1 MALGRQGAVQKELL
15 IGWQEVPSAPG
26 HIFYD
31 RLNGVLGAA
40 GFDHRVEVLCAPHSA
55 AKAGRP
61 SIPPGRYFRMLFV
74 GYFEGLASERGIAWR
89 CADSLSLRQF
99 LQLGASEAVPDHST
113 LARTRA
119 RLPLEVHDAVFAL
132 VLGLVAAHGLVKGRR
147 VGVDAS
153 TMEANAAMRSIVRR
167 ADGAGWQAMLG
178 ELARASGVATP
189 TADQLRQLDRTRAGK
204 RVSNAEWASPADPEA
219 RITRLKDGR
228 TRLGYKPEH
237 AVDLDTGAIL
247 AAAVHPGDAGDAQ
260 TLEAT
265 LEVAA
270 SNLATLDLAPTPDLP
285 AEVVADKGYHA
296 REVLK
301 RLADGPWRTRIAEP
315 ARRSVLRWRG
325 DTEARR
331 AVYANRARLLS
342 GVARVALLLRAV
354 LCERAFAHLLDRGGM
369 RRTWL
374 RARANVAKRYLVHI
388 AGHNLGLLMRA
399 LFGAGTP
406 KAAADLRLFWLAAG
420 DGLLLVLVLRPM
432 TGSTR
437 TGSALT
443 CHGASRSPAPAG
455 LAVLT
460 VAPDERPLSTG
471 CYTFGPGPVRD
482 KSTARRT
489 IDILEDHGWLVRE
502 VGSATVNGTMRRE
515 VWRLACG
522 ATR

>member
-1 MALGRQGAVQKELL
+1 MALGRQRAVQRELL
-15 IGWQEVPSAPG
+15 IGWHEVPTSPG
-26 HIFYD
+26 HVFYD
-31 RLNGVLGAA
+31 RVNAVLDAA
-40 GFDHRVEVLCAPHSA
+40 GFDRHLEALCASYYA
-55 AKAGRP
+55 AGMGRP

-74 GYFEGLASERGIAWR
+74 GYFEGLDSERGIAWR

-132 VLGLVAAHGLVKGRR
+132 VLGLVAAHGLIKGRR

-189 TADQLRQLDRTRAGK
+189 TADQLRQLDRRRAGK

-228 TRLGYKPEH
+228 TRLAYKPEH

-247 AAAVHPGDAGDAQ
+247 AAAVHPGDAGDTQ

-265 LEVAA
+265 LAA
-270 SNLATLDLAPTPDLP
+270 AAGNLATVDLAPTPEAP

-296 REVLK
+296 REILK
-301 RLADGPWRTRIAEP
+301 RLADGPWTTRIAEP
-315 ARRSVLRWRG
+315 ARKGVLRWHG
-325 DTEARR
+325 DTGARR

-374 RARANVAKRYLVHI
+374 RGRDNVAKRYLIHV

-399 LFGAGTP
+399 LVGAGTP

-420 DGLLLVLVLRPM
+420 DGLLVVLLLCPES
-432 TGSTR
+432 GP
-437 TGSALT
+437 
-443 CHGASRSPAPAG
+443 GAVPAAAPAA
-455 LAVLT
+455 LALVTITLDDD
-460 VAPDERPLSTG
+460 ALSTG
-471 CYTFGPGPVRD
+471 C
-482 KSTARRT
+482 
-489 IDILEDHGWLVRE
+489 
-502 VGSATVNGTMRRE
+502 
-515 VWRLACG
+515 
-522 ATR
+522 